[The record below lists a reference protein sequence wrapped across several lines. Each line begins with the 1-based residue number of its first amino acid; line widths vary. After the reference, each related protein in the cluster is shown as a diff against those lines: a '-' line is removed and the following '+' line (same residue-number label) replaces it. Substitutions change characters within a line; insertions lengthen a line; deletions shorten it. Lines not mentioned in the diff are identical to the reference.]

1 MKVTCT
7 PMTDKRTNN
16 DLQNTIQRT
25 KDRATRISL
34 KSDAGGNKDCHKLI
48 GQRGRR
54 DLPYR
59 IIMTSSNKCC
69 SLMLRD

>member
-1 MKVTCT
+1 
-7 PMTDKRTNN
+7 MTDKRTNN

-48 GQRGRR
+48 TYSNVEHMYKEYYGTIPIS
-54 DLPYR
+54 LER
-59 IIMTSSNKCC
+59 IFYI
-69 SLMLRD
+69 